1 MPLGVVAGGKTRSEP
16 HVHPGELFCRDSGSL
31 DVSQW
36 LVLRLEAVHRSISF
50 CMHHR

>member
-16 HVHPGELFCRDSGSL
+16 HVHPGELFCRDSGRL

-36 LVLRLEAVHRSISF
+36 LVLRLEEACWWAGPGPI
-50 CMHHR
+50 